1 MKPQSK
7 KSTALALLVLLS
19 HDVKGVIAKKEKTK
33 TGVTKAQGP
42 PPFFL
47 QDPTDSLC
55 LAGDEFK
62 RCSIDTLFFVVGQ
75 PGKYQIHKRPLDET
89 TPDKDG
95 TCITKQSCAEKDS
108 KKIQDV
114 KLAKCTHCGA
124 KNWNILGDTDS
135 GYVLTEGE
143 GDSKVCVV
151 REKGTKKVKVAPCDS
166 EEVAYTPL
174 QLQFA
179 STADITAMGS
189 PGARFIGAAADGEK
203 KVVESLLKNKE
214 VDVNERDWDDLTALI
229 TTASAGHVD
238 IVKLLIKKGADV
250 NASDKD
256 GITALMEASIMGHT
270 KIVDLLIDAG
280 AEIDFKSNSQVTA
293 LWLASGEN
301 KVEVMKHLLKK
312 GADASVTRSDGIT
325 ALMTACVAGHVDSVK
340 LLLQNDADP
349 LAVDADGL
357 TALMNAAEN
366 GSVDVLKELI
376 KASNDDKYVDT
387 MSTTGFNALII
398 GSAHGH
404 SDAVKY
410 LINEA
415 NADVNL
421 VHDNKVTALMYAAA
435 SGKVD
440 TMKVLLEDGK
450 VDVNALHTNGGSA
463 LVEACTA
470 GASEAVS
477 FLVDSGAKYDIID
490 NDGVTPLMAIA
501 AQGNLTGV
509 TAILEP
515 LKKDLSADQ
524 LTEHINLFSYSG
536 GSSVMF
542 AAAGGHSEAMSALI
556 ELGADVNA
564 VAQATPDYLVKLAK
578 MIEDGTVQ
586 DEDPHV
592 DGVTAV
598 HVAAQGGHLESVKI
612 LIDAKAD
619 VTILDDEDRSPLLL
633 AVKGNYGDVASALVE
648 GGADPNTPYID
659 DDGESHNLLLDSIV
673 VENSDFANL
682 LISKGADIYSE
693 DDHKVTTLLQASH
706 RGMVDVVKGLL
717 TKHAADGEKAGW
729 VDSASDESITPL
741 IAACSEGHIE
751 VAKLLIEAKPDV
763 NAKDKDQTN
772 SLMAAAARGHT
783 DIVELLLKA
792 GANVN
797 DQNVDGHTALMFA
810 YNGKNQVETLWE
822 RYTEFVKESEMEKKG
837 NGAGDDS
844 IDDGGTGPII
854 REALDNHNKMVAI
867 LIKNGAS
874 QTIKDKEGHTA
885 HDFDFHPEADAE
897 VLEQE
902 EKAEQKRDSSKNEL

>member
-1 MKPQSK
+1 MRTQS
-7 KSTALALLVLLS
+7 TLTLLQVLLVTLS
-19 HDVKGVIAKKEKTK
+19 TTTVTAKEKTK

-47 QDPTDSLC
+47 QDTTDSLC

-75 PGKYQIHKRPLDET
+75 PGKYQIHKRPLDES

-95 TCITKQSCAEKDS
+95 TCITKPSCADKDL

-124 KNWNILGDTDS
+124 KNWNILGDADS

-143 GDSKVCVV
+143 GDSKVCIV
-151 REKGTKKVKVAPCDS
+151 REKDTKKVKVAPCDS
-166 EEVAYTPL
+166 EEVTYTPL

-179 STADITAMGS
+179 SAADITAMGS
-189 PGARFIGAAADGEK
+189 PGARFIGAASDGEK
-203 KVVESLLKNKE
+203 KIVESLLKSKE
-214 VDVNERDWDDLTALI
+214 VDVNEKDWDELTALI
-229 TTASAGHVD
+229 TAASAGHAD

-250 NASDKD
+250 NLSDKD

-301 KVEVMKHLLKK
+301 KLEVMKHLLKK

-325 ALMTACVAGHVDSVK
+325 ALMTASVAGHVDAVK

-349 LAVDADGL
+349 RAVDADGL

-366 GSVDVLKELI
+366 GSADVLKELV
-376 KASNDDKYVDT
+376 KAAADDTYVNT
-387 MSTTGFNALII
+387 MSSTGFNALII
-398 GSAHGH
+398 ASAHGH

-410 LINEA
+410 LIKEA

-421 VHDNKVTALMYAAA
+421 VHENKVSSLMYAAA

-450 VDVNALHTNGGSA
+450 VDINALHTNGGSA
-463 LVEACTA
+463 LIEACTA
-470 GASEAVS
+470 GASEAVA
-477 FLVDSGAKYDIID
+477 FLVENGAKYDIID
-490 NDGVTPLMAIA
+490 KDGVTPLMAIA
-501 AQGNLTGV
+501 AQGSLDGV
-509 TAILEP
+509 TTILDA
-515 LKKDLSADQ
+515 LKKDMSAEQ
-524 LTEHINLFSYSG
+524 LAEHINLFSYSG

-556 ELGADVNA
+556 DLGADVNA
-564 VAQATPDYLVKLAK
+564 VAQATPEYLVKLAE
-578 MIEDGTVQ
+578 MIEAGTVQ

-592 DGVTAV
+592 DGVTAA
-598 HVAAQGGHLESVKI
+598 HVAAQGGHLESVQI
-612 LIDAKAD
+612 LIDAGAD
-619 VTILDDEDRSPLLL
+619 VTVLDDEDRSPLLL

-659 DDGESHNLLLDSIV
+659 DEGESHNLLLDSII
-673 VENSDFANL
+673 VENNDFANL
-682 LISKGADIYSE
+682 LISKGADIYSVDE
-693 DDHKVTTLLQASH
+693 HKVTTLLQASH
-706 RGMVDVVKGLL
+706 RGMVDVVKALL
-717 TKHAADGEKAGW
+717 AKHSSDGKNSEW
-729 VDSASDESITPL
+729 VDAVSDEDITPL
-741 IAACSEGHIE
+741 IASCSEGHIE
-751 VAKLLIEAKPDV
+751 VAKALIEAKADI
-763 NAKDKDQTN
+763 NAKDKDKTN

-783 DIVELLLKA
+783 DIVELLIKS

-797 DQNVDGHTALMFA
+797 EQNVDGHTALMFA

-822 RYTEFVKESEMEKKG
+822 RYTQFVKESEMEKKTT
-837 NGAGDDS
+837 GASDDN

-854 REALDNHNKMVAI
+854 REALDNHNKMVDI

-874 QTIKDKEGHTA
+874 QSIKDKEGHTA
-885 HDFDFHPEADAE
+885 ADFDFHPDADAD

-902 EKAEQKRDSSKNEL
+902 EKAEKRRDSSKNEL